1 VVPAR
6 EPHAL
11 HLESHERLCDN
22 CRLGSR
28 NSPRLWIV
36 VALAAAAYVGA
47 GCDRGG
53 QESGGTV
60 TRTVTVTQETNSSAD
75 TGGAETVPPR
85 ESVSVPKLIKQVRDG
100 VLRIETEKCNE
111 GWVGTGFLVGP
122 DLIATV
128 DHVVAGAET
137 IALRQ
142 EGQVVDSA
150 ARVIGEDSFRDLA
163 LIRTSIPIDGHV
175 FKLAHRHPKLGEEV
189 GVLGYPVAAGS
200 DLTFTRGSVSGVN
213 RTVPTGDVQRT
224 GLVQTDAAINGG
236 NSGGPVFALSSGAV
250 IGLAD
255 LKWKT
260 VDVENVAWAVS
271 AEVAEPVLGD
281 WEASPQILAEP
292 FCLNGAESSTTFSGD
307 YFSIA
312 YPQGWRVEAGEESK
326 GTYLDTTITDPA
338 DESTLV
344 RVDVNPGVG
353 AADPMS
359 FAKALEPDLERQAG
373 YQRIE
378 LRRSTFQGYD
388 SVRWE
393 FVVRESGVLL
403 HKVDVFFISDNGDGF
418 ALLTQTQDS
427 MYGDS
432 EALFDQVR
440 ASLTVQQP

>member
-1 VVPAR
+1 
-6 EPHAL
+6 L

-36 VALAAAAYVGA
+36 VALAAAPYVGA

>member
-1 VVPAR
+1 VVPER